1 MKYRPFG
8 KLDWQASALGFGC
21 MRLPTLGD
29 DSGAIDE
36 TLAVPM
42 LHRAI
47 DAGVNYID
55 TAWAYHREQSE
66 VFVGKALSGGHREKV
81 HLATKL
87 PSWLITT
94 RADMD
99 RFLDAQLERLQ
110 TDHLDFYLL
119 HTLNARFWQ
128 NYKDLN
134 VFDWA
139 ERKMAEG
146 KFRHLGFS
154 FHDTYEVFED
164 ILNGYDNW
172 TFCQIQY
179 NYMDINYQAGQKGL
193 HAAADKG
200 LAVIVME
207 PLRGGRLA
215 KNPPPPAVAQ
225 VFARSGRDWTP
236 ANWALQWV
244 WNQPEVSLLLSGMS
258 TMEQVEQNLVSA
270 DNSNPGSLTREDLAV
285 IDQARQARESLA
297 PVPCTHCEYC
307 LPCPSGVAIPSVFEF
322 YNTAL
327 MYDERQ
333 RGQNAYK
340 NDIPD
345 ENKADCCVECGTCE
359 TLCPQD
365 IEIIAWLKKSHA
377 YLTQTGE

>member
-29 DSGAIDE
+29 DSGAIDD

-42 LHRAI
+42 LQRAI

-66 VFVGKALSGGHREKV
+66 VFVGKALAGGYREKV

-99 RFLDAQLERLQ
+99 HFLDTQLERLQ

-146 KFRHLGFS
+146 KFRYLGFS
-154 FHDTYEVFED
+154 FHDTCEIFED

-193 HAAADKG
+193 RAAAEKG

-225 VFARSGRDWTP
+225 VFARSDRDWTP

-258 TMEQVEQNLVSA
+258 TMEQVDQNLVSA
-270 DNSNPGSLTREDLAV
+270 DNSSPGSLTRKDLAV
-285 IDQARQARESLA
+285 IDQARRARESLA

-307 LPCPSGVAIPSVFEF
+307 LPCPSGVAIPSVFEI

-340 NDIPD
+340 TDIPD

-359 TLCPQD
+359 TLCPQH

>member
-66 VFVGKALSGGHREKV
+66 VFVGKALSGGYREKV

-146 KFRHLGFS
+146 KFRYLGFS

-225 VFARSGRDWTP
+225 VFARSNRDWTP

>member
-66 VFVGKALSGGHREKV
+66 VFVGKALSGGYRERV

-146 KFRHLGFS
+146 KFRYLGFS

-215 KNPPPPAVAQ
+215 KNPPPPAVAE

-270 DNSNPGSLTREDLAV
+270 DNSNPGSLTREDLAA

>member
-29 DSGAIDE
+29 DSGAIDV

-66 VFVGKALSGGHREKV
+66 VFVGKALSGGYREKV

-146 KFRHLGFS
+146 KFRYLGFS

-215 KNPPPPAVAQ
+215 KNPPPPAVAE

-270 DNSNPGSLTREDLAV
+270 DNSNPGSLTREDLAA

>member
-66 VFVGKALSGGHREKV
+66 VFVGKALSGGYREKV

-146 KFRHLGFS
+146 KFRYLGFS

-215 KNPPPPAVAQ
+215 KNPPPPAVAE

-297 PVPCTHCEYC
+297 PVPCTHCEY
-307 LPCPSGVAIPSVFEF
+307 LSLIHISEPTRP
-322 YNTAL
+322 Y
-327 MYDERQ
+327 
-333 RGQNAYK
+333 
-340 NDIPD
+340 
-345 ENKADCCVECGTCE
+345 
-359 TLCPQD
+359 
-365 IEIIAWLKKSHA
+365 
-377 YLTQTGE
+377 

>member
-66 VFVGKALSGGHREKV
+66 VFVGKALSGGYREKV

-99 RFLDAQLERLQ
+99 RFLDTQLERLQ

-297 PVPCTHCEYC
+297 PVSCTHCEYC

>member
-66 VFVGKALSGGHREKV
+66 VFVGKALSGGYRERV

-99 RFLDAQLERLQ
+99 RFLDTQLERLQ

-146 KFRHLGFS
+146 KFRYLGFS

-307 LPCPSGVAIPSVFEF
+307 LPCPSGVAIPSVFEI

>member
-66 VFVGKALSGGHREKV
+66 VFVGKALSGGYREKV

-99 RFLDAQLERLQ
+99 HFLDNQLERLQ

-146 KFRHLGFS
+146 KFRYLGFS

-258 TMEQVEQNLVSA
+258 TMEQVDQNLVSA
-270 DNSNPGSLTREDLAV
+270 DNSSPGSLTREDLAV

-307 LPCPSGVAIPSVFEF
+307 LPCPSGVAIPSVFEI

-340 NDIPD
+340 TDIPD

>member
-66 VFVGKALSGGHREKV
+66 VFVGKALSGGYRERV

-99 RFLDAQLERLQ
+99 RFLDTQLERLQ

-146 KFRHLGFS
+146 KFRYLGFS

-207 PLRGGRLA
+207 RCAAAGSPKIRRPRCRAGLR
-215 KNPPPPAVAQ
+215 
-225 VFARSGRDWTP
+225 
-236 ANWALQWV
+236 ALQ
-244 WNQPEVSLLLSGMS
+244 QRL
-258 TMEQVEQNLVSA
+258 
-270 DNSNPGSLTREDLAV
+270 D
-285 IDQARQARESLA
+285 ARELGA
-297 PVPCTHCEYC
+297 AVGLEP
-307 LPCPSGVAIPSVFEF
+307 A
-322 YNTAL
+322 
-327 MYDERQ
+327 
-333 RGQNAYK
+333 
-340 NDIPD
+340 
-345 ENKADCCVECGTCE
+345 
-359 TLCPQD
+359 
-365 IEIIAWLKKSHA
+365 
-377 YLTQTGE
+377 

>member
-66 VFVGKALSGGHREKV
+66 VFVGKALSGGYRERV

-99 RFLDAQLERLQ
+99 RFLDTQLERLQ

-146 KFRHLGFS
+146 KFRYLGFS

-225 VFARSGRDWTP
+225 VFARSNRDWTP